1 MEAPLQPAQF
11 PSEKKR
17 HGCLTAW
24 LILMM
29 IMNPLVILLYLAGI
43 STYSYLPGWYIPVM
57 VVMAIINVI
66 GAVLLFK
73 WKKIGF
79 WLFCATTVI
88 GFFINMAAGL
98 GFLPSLQ
105 GLIGLP
111 ILYGVLNIG
120 GVNKGWP
127 QLE

>member
-1 MEAPLQPAQF
+1 METPLQPAQI

-24 LILMM
+24 LIMMM
-29 IMNPLVILLYLAGI
+29 IMNPLVILIYLLGG
-43 STYSYLPGWYIPVM
+43 SVYSYLPGWYIPVM
-57 VVMAIINVI
+57 ILMAIVNVT

-79 WLFCATTVI
+79 WLFCATTAV
-88 GFFINMAAGL
+88 GFFINLAAGV
-98 GFLPSLQ
+98 GIIPSLQ
-105 GLIGLP
+105 GLIGVP
-111 ILYGVLNIG
+111 ILFGVLNIG
-120 GVNKGWP
+120 GVNKGWT

>member
-1 MEAPLQPAQF
+1 MEVPLPPAQF

-29 IMNPLVILLYLAGI
+29 IMNPLVILLYLAGG
-43 STYSYLPGWYIPVM
+43 SVYSYLPGWYIPVM
-57 VVMAIINVI
+57 VVMAIVNVT

-79 WLFCATTVI
+79 WLFCATTVV
-88 GFFINMAAGL
+88 GFFINLSAGL
-98 GFLPSLQ
+98 GILPSLQ

-111 ILYGVLNIG
+111 ILFGVLNIG
-120 GVNKGWP
+120 GINKGWP